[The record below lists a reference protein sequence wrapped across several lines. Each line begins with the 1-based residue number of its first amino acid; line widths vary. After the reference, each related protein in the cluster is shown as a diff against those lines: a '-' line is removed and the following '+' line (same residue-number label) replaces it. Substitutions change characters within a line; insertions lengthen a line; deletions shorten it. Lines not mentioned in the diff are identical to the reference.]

1 MISDRS
7 VTRASIHFLSHLF
20 RLAIDS
26 LPSTPYHQ
34 LQPIPPNIS
43 NDTSHSRTKEYLKVS
58 KELSDIVQ
66 RFFFLYKP
74 HNNLHYFRIH
84 NLLSLQSYSFLPLRF
99 IFYTIQLSIPAMF
112 SNEFNDR
119 PLMGPSGGIPKPRSL
134 LSSFMFPR
142 SENEDERS
150 RSQQPLSLQSHLL
163 PKSLLG
169 DEVTGRTASDK
180 TSAQNSS
187 LLPPPFR
194 TWSIASDDHKIL
206 PKVPAHYPPFDPNC
220 TSIITDAPPSIVIVR
235 ISECLRRRSIAVEYD
250 DESIT
255 AQCMTVDRVHFLI
268 QLYRAPTAPRNET
281 SNTTLA
287 PPHDAVIVEVRKI
300 SGGGMSF
307 HMACYNILKA
317 AKGVDTGDD
326 ERPSHRRNGMEFRP
340 RSIAKRKHPV
350 SLVSSSRSMKRRKLP
365 LLSEKD
371 NLLSSQSSDR
381 LAITEQTFEAA
392 LNLLQKDRLECQQLG
407 MERLVNLTNKES
419 VGSIISLHASR
430 RLLLQGQEHSNE
442 SIESSGRWKL
452 IDCLVHPGAEEALER
467 FPGGEDAAISMP
479 RSKET
484 KNDRMVRSFLESPA
498 LTAVTPVSKMH
509 SNDRQRNSFASS
521 LARGAS
527 LLKKRSVRKL
537 GDGDINTSSTM
548 SEEELKHEAKLR
560 SMAMR
565 VFCNALENLSERK
578 ELARHLHSSITDT
591 PVNSKPN
598 RQPSRWVEPAFLL
611 SLVQD
616 LQGAGRPPSVSE
628 TSYKLS
634 SVHEAALAAR
644 CLRLLAG
651 YKSDD
656 SHDDN
661 DNEDEA
667 ASNKPNSQYMA
678 EQEVVRDFLRSEAVL
693 KRLEYARSCG
703 RANHAI
709 LQYEADLTYYK
720 LTEEDRS
727 C

>member
-1 MISDRS
+1 
-7 VTRASIHFLSHLF
+7 
-20 RLAIDS
+20 
-26 LPSTPYHQ
+26 
-34 LQPIPPNIS
+34 
-43 NDTSHSRTKEYLKVS
+43 
-58 KELSDIVQ
+58 
-66 RFFFLYKP
+66 
-74 HNNLHYFRIH
+74 
-84 NLLSLQSYSFLPLRF
+84 
-99 IFYTIQLSIPAMF
+99 MF
-112 SNEFNDR
+112 SNNYSDR
-119 PLMGPSGGIPKPRSL
+119 PLMGPSGAIPKPKSL
-134 LSSFMFPR
+134 LSSFMFPS
-142 SENEDERS
+142 SENEDQNQTS
-150 RSQQPLSLQSHLL
+150 RSHQPLSLQSHLL

-169 DEVTGRTASDK
+169 DDASGK
-180 TSAQNSS
+180 TRGLSTTSNKSSSRNSS
-187 LLPPPFR
+187 VLPPPFR

-206 PKVPAHYPPFDPNC
+206 PKVPPHYPPFDPNC
-220 TSIITDAPPSIVIVR
+220 TAIITDAPPSIVIVR

-255 AQCMTVDRVHFLI
+255 ARCMTVDRVHFMI
-268 QLYRAPTAPRNET
+268 QLYRAPTTPRNEI
-281 SNTTLA
+281 SDTTLA

-300 SGGGMSF
+300 SGSGMSF
-307 HMACYNILKA
+307 HVACFNILKA

-326 ERPSHRRNGMEFRP
+326 ERPPHRRNGMEFRP
-340 RSIAKRKHPV
+340 RSIAKRKHPF
-350 SLVSSSRSMKRRKLP
+350 SLVNSTQTIKRRKLP
-365 LLSEKD
+365 LVNERV
-371 NLLSSQSSDR
+371 SSISAQSSDR
-381 LAITEQTFEAA
+381 LAIAEESFEAA

-419 VGSIISLHASR
+419 VGNVVSLHISR
-430 RLLLQGQEHSNE
+430 RLLLQGQEQSNE
-442 SIESSGRWKL
+442 GIDSSGKWKL
-452 IDCLVHPGAEEALER
+452 MDCLVHPGAEEALER
-467 FPGGEDAAISMP
+467 FPGGEERAMDKP

-509 SNDRQRNSFASS
+509 SSDRQRHSFASS

-527 LLKKRSVRKL
+527 ILKKRSVRKL
-537 GDGDINTSSTM
+537 GDSDTNPNSTM

-578 ELARHLHSSITDT
+578 ELSRVLHSAIT
-591 PVNSKPN
+591 NSSFTGKDN
-598 RQPSRWVEPAFLL
+598 RHPSRWVEPAFLL

-651 YKSDD
+651 YEGDN
-656 SHDDN
+656 SHDNNN
-661 DNEDEA
+661 DDGD
-667 ASNKPNSQYMA
+667 ASRKIRYMA
-678 EQEVVRDFLRSEAVL
+678 EEEVVRDFLRSQAVL
-693 KRLEYARSCG
+693 ERLEYARSCG

-720 LTEEDRS
+720 LTEQDRS